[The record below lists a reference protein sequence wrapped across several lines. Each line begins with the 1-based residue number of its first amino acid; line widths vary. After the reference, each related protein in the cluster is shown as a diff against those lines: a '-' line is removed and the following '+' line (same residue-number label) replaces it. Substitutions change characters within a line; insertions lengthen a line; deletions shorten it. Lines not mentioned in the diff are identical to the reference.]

1 MAFDRFE
8 PKDTH
13 LSYHELR
20 KTMSEAD
27 ESSLYGDES
36 LNNSPSLGSRK
47 PRVHMTPSVLQARLD
62 SVDLI
67 EGRKDW
73 HNIQEVIRYAFGT
86 LQQENDNCFTAVRS
100 LEQKLI
106 SKATKE
112 SIAQQASVVSLLQ
125 QEVDSKVNLD
135 ELHSFLK
142 EKASSEDINQ
152 RFQETI
158 SSVDRQLAEKVDT
171 THLDTTLR
179 RHSAALAAMGDGLRQ
194 RMASSEEGAHTSLE
208 NVRQTLQLGV
218 KGLEERVDG
227 MEVTLVANGMLQER
241 LAELESQIVK
251 NNSSISREA
260 DDFATALNAERG
272 ERRKTCQQ
280 LEDMHVRLSATMQG
294 HWSDASQRQNET
306 DAAIHNLHEVTAQ
319 LQAELRSERA
329 LRLEAEAAAE
339 RALGQQLETLAD
351 EQQHKFNKGMEAVQ
365 LAVEELTGQVVT
377 KKQHSGDLQQHQDD
391 FRGELAGL
399 REHLES
405 SKWEAE
411 RAETSLREYKKH
423 AGAQLRATE
432 EKASSMAGRL
442 EAQTSSLEQLKKQ
455 LTSGLRQLER
465 LQGEKKEEM
474 QQLREESDAVRA
486 GILADLHASVRELSL
501 ADEAQRQTLEE
512 SLSRQPSFSDIRSDV
527 QALSEEVKGWLK
539 DKADVAVVEKMVG
552 VTGKQMKQAAEDIA
566 RQVEGVASDMSR
578 QVEGVA
584 SDMNRQVEGVASD
597 MNRQVEGVAKDVA
610 DQMARTSAELSR
622 EQIRLAQEHSKV
634 EVQVQQLDERV
645 DGLAAKT
652 TLSAQQGDVLQ
663 SELGHLRDKF
673 EVEIKRAVDDIYS
686 SVHEGHTRLQDGHKR
701 LQQANHRL
709 EELVSSD
716 TLSRQHMVE
725 LQQGQLDRL
734 AEALQGS
741 QIQSNDVLQTS
752 ERQLESL
759 RETLTKTMEQTE
771 VHMESKIENVKGR
784 LEAAHSSLQTD
795 VESLLASMHQSTED
809 AEKAREEKGMMQSEV
824 WESRLAVVQ
833 SKLQKEGAEL
843 VSGVREEMN
852 AQVSGVREE
861 VSVKLERKADLSEM
875 ISRHGEL
882 TDMISRKVAYLDLE
896 AWSCARLDGAD
907 KSLEELRLELDKQ
920 RGSLEAAVKHTASV
934 EQVVAEKAAAV
945 DLEERMSA
953 VLAHLGDTEART
965 GRELGEVEARLST
978 AVSQCHLQLEEHA
991 PMLQSSEKQIE
1002 QLAEALVVEKKHT
1015 RSQLDEFHSAHEQL
1029 GATVK
1034 IQWEETCR
1042 GLDLAADA
1050 ARQAQSHTE
1059 LTEQQLRG
1067 LVMNL
1072 EGSQALLQEN
1082 LMQERSDRMLALVPF
1097 REAIEQTT
1105 ALATSHEQT
1114 STGLDAAA
1122 ELVHKLRE
1130 ALDGVSTELRE
1141 ALRQERQ
1148 ERLDREREMHCS
1160 FRDMEALI
1168 IDERDDTRR
1177 RMDAIGRSLQEVMME
1192 LQGTQLQVQRHPAD
1206 NSASRRFSHG
1216 SHRRDKRLELEGPDR
1231 TY

>member
-152 RFQETI
+152 RCIAPPRTY
-158 SSVDRQLAEKVDT
+158 VKLYP
-171 THLDTTLR
+171 
-179 RHSAALAAMGDGLRQ
+179 Q

-527 QALSEEVKGWLK
+527 Q
-539 DKADVAVVEKMVG
+539 
-552 VTGKQMKQAAEDIA
+552 
-566 RQVEGVASDMSR
+566 
-578 QVEGVA
+578 
-584 SDMNRQVEGVASD
+584 
-597 MNRQVEGVAKDVA
+597 
-610 DQMARTSAELSR
+610 
-622 EQIRLAQEHSKV
+622 
-634 EVQVQQLDERV
+634 
-645 DGLAAKT
+645 
-652 TLSAQQGDVLQ
+652 
-663 SELGHLRDKF
+663 
-673 EVEIKRAVDDIYS
+673 VEIKRAVDDIYS

-809 AEKAREEKGMMQSEV
+809 AEKA
-824 WESRLAVVQ
+824 
-833 SKLQKEGAEL
+833 
-843 VSGVREEMN
+843 
-852 AQVSGVREE
+852 
-861 VSVKLERKADLSEM
+861 
-875 ISRHGEL
+875 
-882 TDMISRKVAYLDLE
+882 
-896 AWSCARLDGAD
+896 
-907 KSLEELRLELDKQ
+907 
-920 RGSLEAAVKHTASV
+920 
-934 EQVVAEKAAAV
+934 
-945 DLEERMSA
+945 
-953 VLAHLGDTEART
+953 
-965 GRELGEVEARLST
+965 
-978 AVSQCHLQLEEHA
+978 
-991 PMLQSSEKQIE
+991 
-1002 QLAEALVVEKKHT
+1002 VVEKMVGVTGKQMKQAAEDIARQVEGVASDMSRQVEGVASDMNRQVEGVASDMNRQVEGVAKDVADQPMSSNRGKRGASRFSFT
-1015 RSQLDEFHSAHEQL
+1015 SIIPGYNVSDIKNATSILKDSKLFLQGIMVIIGGFSRVSEVFVKDPLSILKVEVQVQQLDERVD
-1029 GATVK
+1029 G
-1034 IQWEETCR
+1034 
-1042 GLDLAADA
+1042 LAAKTTLS
-1050 ARQAQSHTE
+1050 AQQGDVLQSE
-1059 LTEQQLRG
+1059 LGHLR
-1067 LVMNL
+1067 
-1072 EGSQALLQEN
+1072 
-1082 LMQERSDRMLALVPF
+1082 DKF
-1097 REAIEQTT
+1097 
-1105 ALATSHEQT
+1105 
-1114 STGLDAAA
+1114 
-1122 ELVHKLRE
+1122 E
-1130 ALDGVSTELRE
+1130 ALSE
-1141 ALRQERQ
+1141 
-1148 ERLDREREMHCS
+1148 
-1160 FRDMEALI
+1160 
-1168 IDERDDTRR
+1168 
-1177 RMDAIGRSLQEVMME
+1177 EVKGW
-1192 LQGTQLQVQRHPAD
+1192 LKDKAD
-1206 NSASRRFSHG
+1206 V
-1216 SHRRDKRLELEGPDR
+1216 
-1231 TY
+1231 